1 MAGLSGVGPFRGILT
16 GKTVI
21 VGVGNVL
28 RGDDGLGP
36 ALAGRLR
43 GTSASVCIDAG
54 ASPENSLRAIAREQ
68 PDTVLFVDA
77 VSMDGAPG
85 EWALLGPG
93 ELPRSCT
100 STHDIPM
107 GMLAELLAQDTGAGV
122 FVLGVQP
129 RDLTPGAGL
138 SEEVEGTLERLEELI
153 REATG
158 KVAP

>member
-1 MAGLSGVGPFRGILT
+1 MQVRGDDPFKGILM
-16 GKTVI
+16 GRTVI

-28 RGDDGLGP
+28 HGDDGLGP

-43 GTSASVCIDAG
+43 DTSAAVCIDAG
-54 ASPENSLRAIAREQ
+54 ASPENSLRAIARER

-85 EWALLGPG
+85 DWALLGPG

-107 GMLAELLAQDTGAGV
+107 GMLAELLARDTGAGV

-138 SEEVEGTLERLEELI
+138 SPEVEGALGRLEQLI
-153 REATG
+153 REAAG
-158 KVAP
+158 ESAP